1 VSQTSLDTF
10 YVRCYLSIDYM
21 YVHCYVQVEW
31 KEEKNDSTR
40 PAIKTIDRNAGAAIE
55 EFKVLLIPVL
65 FT

>member
-1 VSQTSLDTF
+1 
-10 YVRCYLSIDYM
+10 M